1 MVREVLTVNVGQA
14 GIQLG
19 QSVWLQ
25 YQAEHGLDNT
35 GNQTEKTED
44 DSFKVFYEE
53 SGSGQFVPRNISVD
67 LEPNVVDD
75 VRNSEIGSVSLL
87 FKQRT
92 F

>member
-14 GIQLG
+14 GIQVG
-19 QSVWLQ
+19 QAVWLQ
-25 YQAEHGLDNT
+25 YQVEHGFDNT
-35 GNQTEKTED
+35 GNQIEKSED

-53 SGSGQFVPRNISVD
+53 TGSGNFVPRNISVD